1 MRVRDSH
8 LAVELLLSIAA
19 LQQVFPT
26 VSGRHFPLD
35 VSILFP

>member
-1 MRVRDSH
+1 MRVREAH

-19 LQQVFPT
+19 LQQVLPA